1 MKQLSAVLP
10 VLAMGLTFSA
20 HAQTPQTKVGII
32 HIQNAIIGTK
42 DGQKAAQ
49 ELQGRFAPKK
59 AELDKKQTDIEAL
72 RNTLSKGANAMAA
85 EQRDKLMRDI
95 DGKTKALTRDTEDA
109 QAELD
114 QEQGKIMQDL
124 GQKIMAVI
132 DKYARDNGYSMILDI
147 SNQQSPVIYAAN
159 GIDITAE
166 VVKLYD
172 ANAPTSAPAKP
183 ASSPATA
190 LPKPAAAP
198 PVSPAVK
205 KK

>member
-1 MKQLSAVLP
+1 VKQFSALLP
-10 VLAMGLTFSA
+10 ALAMGLTFPA
-20 HAQTPQTKVGII
+20 FAQTPQTKVGII
-32 HIQNAIIGTK
+32 HIQNAIIGTR

-59 AELDKKQTDIEAL
+59 AEMDKKQNDIEAL
-72 RNTLSKGANAMAA
+72 RSTLSKGANAMAA

-95 DGKTKALTRDTEDA
+95 DSKTKALTRDTEDA

-172 ANAPTSAPAKP
+172 ANAPAAVPAKP
-183 ASSPATA
+183 AASPATA
-190 LPKPAAAP
+190 PPKPAAPA
-198 PVSPAVK
+198 VSPAVK

>member
-1 MKQLSAVLP
+1 MKQLFAVLP
-10 VLAMGLTFSA
+10 ALAMGLTFSA
-20 HAQTPQTKVGII
+20 YAQTPQTKVGII
-32 HIQNAIIGTK
+32 HIQNAIIGTR

-49 ELQGRFAPKK
+49 ELQGRFAPRKS
-59 AELDKKQTDIEAL
+59 ELDKKQNDIEAL

-95 DGKTKALTRDTEDA
+95 DTKTKSLTRDTEDA

-172 ANAPTSAPAKP
+172 ANAPASAPAKP

-190 LPKPAAAP
+190 APKPPAAP